1 MIDFLSIYGIFL
13 AKLITVFILVV
24 FGLILIISSM
34 KKNPKS
40 EGLKIESLNK
50 RYQDLEDSLR
60 LIVDGSEKFKKDS
73 KLRKKLD
80 KLSLKK
86 GSKKPRI
93 FVLDFKGDIRASYT
107 ASLREEVS
115 AILSI
120 ANKKDEVLVRLEN
133 PGGTVHEH
141 GLAASQ
147 LMRIREKGV
156 RLVISVDKVA
166 ASGGYLMACV
176 ADHIIAAPFAIIG
189 SIGVIAQI
197 PNFNRLLE
205 EKGIDFEQ
213 VTAGKHKRTLTMFG
227 KNTDAAR
234 EKIKE
239 ELEDVHDLFKNQIEE
254 YRPNIDLVKVATG
267 EHWYGVRA
275 LNLNLIDT
283 IKTSDDYLIESS
295 KRRDLYLVSY
305 KRKSSLKDRFLGEAE
320 SLLSKF

>member
-73 KLRKKLD
+73 KLRKKTD
-80 KLSLKK
+80 KLFLKK

-93 FVLDFKGDIRASYT
+93 FVLDFKGDIRASDT

-147 LMRIREKGV
+147 LMRIREKGI

-267 EHWYGVRA
+267 EHWYGIRA

-283 IKTSDDYLIESS
+283 IKTSDDYLIERS
-295 KRRDLYLVSY
+295 KKRDLYLVSY
-305 KRKSSLKDRFLGEAE
+305 KRKSSLKDRLLGDAE
-320 SLLSKF
+320 SLLSRF

>member
-93 FVLDFKGDIRASYT
+93 FVLDFKGDIRASDT